1 MALSQIVSRR
11 AALISVVAG
20 GSVLFLCYAALYLH
34 LSTLHWI
41 RIGSEVCSWT
51 ACVIVCYM
59 IARLALKLKQQIPYR
74 LTIAGLALI
83 VFTFGIKRGLE
94 LMQSQPSVAETK
106 LAALTAVA
114 SLIVAVGVVALLP
127 ILRRLTELKPPAEG
141 AEERFITAAES
152 NAQSFCMLETVHTK
166 LGGISDFR
174 ITYANS
180 QALHL
185 FQVSNDD
192 FNGRLLTAL
201 LPHVAE
207 NGALDRLREVVQKQ
221 TPFQGEVKDTTPEG
235 LALCF
240 TVRAVPMPGGLAV
253 TFVDLREERSRQKH
267 LDELNRFAQSI
278 IQDAPFSIIATNPSG
293 IITAMNSSS
302 EQLTGYRRHELIE
315 KHSIVVVHDP
325 AELSARSM
333 QLSQSLGE
341 TVVAGF
347 DTLIASLKRR
357 KNTEAEWNYVR
368 QDGTKIAVHLA
379 TTVLRGPEN
388 EITGYLNVAF
398 DISERKKLADSISFL
413 AHHDTLTK
421 LPNRMLLN
429 ERMREAIERAKTM
442 DQQVALFVVDLD
454 HFKRINDSLG
464 HWAGD
469 QLLIE
474 VSERLLSAVRKTD
487 TVARVGGD
495 EFIIL
500 MPNSG
505 TIDDA
510 YACANRI
517 ISKLQPPMILAGRE
531 VNVTASVGMCVY
543 PDWGGDP
550 VSMLR
555 NADAAMYSAKSRG
568 RNDFAAFSGAML
580 EANTDKLQLE
590 ADLRHAVDNGQM
602 YMAYQPQVDC
612 KTGDIVG
619 IEALL
624 RWNHPTRGN
633 ISPVEFIPIAEESG
647 LILPIGQ
654 WALKM
659 SCIETRRIQQL
670 TGRKLTLAANLSPR
684 QFQQRD
690 LSELVE
696 KALEEASLAPED
708 LELEITESTLMVSST
723 DTLDGL
729 SRIRKLGVRI
739 AIDDFGTGFSNFKYI
754 LDYKADRLKIDRSF
768 ISKCADDPTAA
779 SVVRSVIS
787 MAHGLNMKVVAE
799 GVENE
804 QELAFLLRRRC
815 DEAQG
820 FYFGKPMPMAD
831 LMQAVEAWKPAAAFK
846 RMNPGYGKML
856 PKTAIETALPV

>member
-1 MALSQIVSRR
+1 MGLSQLRSRK
-11 AALISVVAG
+11 VVL
-20 GSVLFLCYAALYLH
+20 GSVLGAGSLLFMIYGAFFLH
-34 LSTLHWI
+34 LSTLVWV
-41 RIGSEVCSWT
+41 RIASEVCSWS

-59 IARLALKLKQQIPYR
+59 IARLAFKLKQQIPYR
-74 LTIAGLALI
+74 LTVAGLALV

-94 LMQSQPSVAETK
+94 LMQSQPSIAETK

-114 SLIVAVGVVALLP
+114 SLIVAIGVVSLLP
-127 ILRRLTELKPPAEG
+127 ILRKITDFKQSSEG

-152 NAQSFCMLETVHTK
+152 NAQSFCMLETVRTK
-166 LGGISDFR
+166 LGSVADFR
-174 ITYANS
+174 FTYANS
-180 QALHL
+180 QALALFHL
-185 FQVSNDD
+185 SNEQL
-192 FNGRLLTAL
+192 NGRLMTDL
-201 LPHVAE
+201 LPHMSE
-207 NGALDRLREVVQKQ
+207 NGALERLREVIQKQ
-221 TPFQGEVKDTTPEG
+221 CPFQGEVKDKTPEG
-235 LALCF
+235 VDLCF
-240 TVRAVPMPGGLAV
+240 TMRVVPMPGGLAI

-267 LDELNRFAQSI
+267 LEELNRFAQSI
-278 IQDAPFSIIATNPSG
+278 IQDAPFSIIATNPHG
-293 IITAMNSSS
+293 TITAMNSAS
-302 EQLTGYRRHELIE
+302 EQLTGYRRHELIG
-315 KHSIVVVHDP
+315 KHSVVIVHDP

-333 QLSQSLGE
+333 QLTESLGE

-368 QDGTKIAVHLA
+368 NDGNKVAVHLA
-379 TTVLRGPEN
+379 TTVLRGPEG

-398 DISERKKLADSISFL
+398 DISERKKLNDSISFL

-421 LPNRMLLN
+421 LPNRILLN
-429 ERMREAIERAKTM
+429 ERIREAIARAKTM

-469 QLLIE
+469 QLLME
-474 VSERLLSAVRKTD
+474 VAERLLSAVRKTD

-495 EFIIL
+495 EFIVL

-510 YACANRI
+510 YACASRI
-517 ISKLQPPMILAGRE
+517 IAKLQPTVTIAGRE

-568 RNDFAAFSGAML
+568 RNDFQAFSGAML

-590 ADLRHAVDNGQM
+590 ADLRHAVENNQM

-619 IEALL
+619 LEALL

-633 ISPVEFIPIAEESG
+633 IPPVEFIPIAEESG

-654 WALKM
+654 WALQV
-659 SCIETRRIQQL
+659 SCRETRRMQQL

-690 LSELVE
+690 LSAIVE
-696 KALEEASLAPED
+696 MALEESELSPED
-708 LELEITESTLMVSST
+708 LELEITESTLMVSSS

-768 ISKCADDPTAA
+768 ISKCPDDPTAA

-804 QELAFLLRRRC
+804 EELAFLLRRRC

-820 FYFGKPMPMAD
+820 YYFGKPMPMDD
-831 LMQAVEAWKPAAAFK
+831 LIRAVENWESSAAFK
-846 RMNPGYGKML
+846 RMGASYSKL
-856 PKTAIETALPV
+856 LSKKIVETSLPV